1 MNIPYEIAKYS
12 KPYPYFMR
20 YISDYYEGL
29 FNSLEKNQNGYKFQR
44 SKKSNM
50 NELAFML
57 ERFHDREIKWKR
69 NCGFDYHIMMDESI
83 PFDQEKFDKI
93 EQIFLSFNKEM
104 KYLVTFEGK
113 LHRYDEFKRELKA
126 WDKESAM
133 NYHVNWDSVYAK
145 YRNECL
151 EVCEPKELANLAT
164 QICYVKYPRR
174 SKKFLWAVASSG
186 ILENLEQKEF
196 KIPIR
201 DDNGDYEYLGR
212 RYSMIDYRPDII
224 GK

>member
-1 MNIPYEIAKYS
+1 
-12 KPYPYFMR
+12 
-20 YISDYYEGL
+20 
-29 FNSLEKNQNGYKFQR
+29 
-44 SKKSNM
+44 
-50 NELAFML
+50 
-57 ERFHDREIKWKR
+57 
-69 NCGFDYHIMMDESI
+69 
-83 PFDQEKFDKI
+83 
-93 EQIFLSFNKEM
+93 
-104 KYLVTFEGK
+104 
-113 LHRYDEFKRELKA
+113 
-126 WDKESAM
+126 M